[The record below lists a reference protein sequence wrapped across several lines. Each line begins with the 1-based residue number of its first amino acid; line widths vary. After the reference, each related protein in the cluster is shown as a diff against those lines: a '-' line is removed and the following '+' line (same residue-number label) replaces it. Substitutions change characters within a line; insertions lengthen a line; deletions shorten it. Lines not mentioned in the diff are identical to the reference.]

1 MLGCKED
8 KPMEIQKNS
17 RQIPSNEIYT
27 ANKQY
32 SDILYGYLQHNSQLD
47 EVSKIRYIPKKEISY
62 VKLAQELNMHR
73 QTVSSKFNNLIKQG
87 LVLYN
92 EPMKRYELVTI
103 DANLATL
110 LPDETVR
117 ICYNT
122 LQDRC
127 LSILA
132 YLLKTYI
139 QHGEKPCR
147 INLDVIKG
155 YVGVCVSNRGCNNQ
169 IVKDCLLVLEKLGF
183 ISYHIEREQDTTTG
197 GIKTIYFLD
206 EVNNFIKFD
215 EKLYEQ

>member
-1 MLGCKED
+1 
-8 KPMEIQKNS
+8 MEIQKNS

-32 SDILYGYLQHNSQLD
+32 SDILYGYLQHISQLD
-47 EVSKIRYIPKKEISY
+47 EVAQIRFIPKKEINY
-62 VKLAQELNMHR
+62 VKLGEELNMHR

-87 LVLYN
+87 LVIYN
-92 EPMKRYELVTI
+92 ELEKRWDLVAI

-117 ICYNT
+117 VCYNT

-139 QHGEKPCR
+139 QHGEQPCQ
-147 INLDVIKG
+147 ISLDVIKS
-155 YVGVCVSNRGCNNQ
+155 YVGICVSNRGCNNQ

-183 ISYHIEREQDTTTG
+183 ISYHVEREVDAKTG
-197 GIKTIYFLD
+197 GTKTIYFLD
-206 EVNNFIKFD
+206 KVNNSIKFD
-215 EKLYEQ
+215 EKLYN

>member
-1 MLGCKED
+1 MD
-8 KPMEIQKNS
+8 IQKNS

-32 SDILYGYLQHNSQLD
+32 SDILYGYLQHNSLLD
-47 EVSKIRYIPKKEISY
+47 ETSKVRYIPKKEISY
-62 VKLAQELNMHR
+62 VKLAKELGMHR

-87 LVLYN
+87 LVIYN

-139 QHGEKPCR
+139 QHGEESCK

-155 YVGVCVSNRGCNNQ
+155 YVGICVSNRGCNNQ
-169 IVKDCLLVLEKLGF
+169 IIKDCLLILEKLGF
-183 ISYHIEREQDTTTG
+183 IAYHVEKEIDEKTG
-197 GIKTIYFLD
+197 GVKTIYFLD
-206 EVNNFIKFD
+206 EVNNSIKFD
-215 EKLYEQ
+215 EKLYKQ

>member
-1 MLGCKED
+1 
-8 KPMEIQKNS
+8 MEIQKNS

-32 SDILYGYLQHNSQLD
+32 SDILYGYLQHNSYLD
-47 EVSKIRYIPKKEISY
+47 KDTNIRYIPKKEISY
-62 VKLAQELNMHR
+62 VKLASILNMHR
-73 QTVSSKFNNLIKQG
+73 QTVSNKFNNLIKQG
-87 LVLYN
+87 LVVYN
-92 EPMKRYELVTI
+92 ELLKRYELVVI

-139 QHGEKPCR
+139 QHGESPCQ

-155 YVGVCVSNRGCNNQ
+155 YVGLCVSNRGCNNQ
-169 IVKDCLLVLEKLGF
+169 IIKDCLLILQSLGF
-183 ISYHIEREQDTTTG
+183 ISYHTENEIDKQTG
-197 GIKTIYFLD
+197 GVKKIYILD
-206 EVNNFIKFD
+206 EVNNSIRFD
-215 EKLYEQ
+215 EKVHN